1 MKYILL
7 LSALFIPFLVSAQ
20 HLIQNETTNN
30 WEYVEVFDV
39 PNTSKSELFKRI
51 KNNYIMYAG
60 TIQSEEVDKKIVI
73 RYSIRLGTFKHA
85 MMTETFDIRDNK
97 IRWILSDIVY
107 LKAITNLSKYK
118 DLNKTSDKRI
128 IKKVNKLLPEGVK
141 RIKDKIVTPPQEKDD
156 W

>member
-1 MKYILL
+1 M
-7 LSALFIPFLVSAQ
+7 SAQ
-20 HLIQNETTNN
+20 ELTQNETTKG
-30 WEYVEVFDV
+30 WEYVEVFDI
-39 PNTSKSELFKRI
+39 PNTSKAKLFQRI
-51 KNNYIMYAG
+51 KENYIIYASS
-60 TIQSEEVDKKIVI
+60 IQSEQENKKIII
-73 RYSIRLGTFKHA
+73 RYRIRLGTFKHA

-97 IRWILSDIVY
+97 MRWTLSDIVY

-141 RIKDKIVTPPQEKDD
+141 RIKDKIVAPPREKDD